1 MPQRTC
7 TKTKAAVASPHKR
20 ITLPITMEKYREII
34 NDCRAYR
41 TWVDEMIVQYPELF
55 PTEMAE
61 GYTLHDQRTSE
72 KLAGL
77 RLRRICLKSRNPE
90 GQKQV
95 FTLAPSGV
103 MPYSVG
109 YTDDVEKALFL
120 RRFDVPFWALAY
132 VFGRDDSYWYRL
144 ENHFGRYP
152 LVQTVVTDPEKL
164 PGHLLADEKI
174 TWLNGE
180 EVVVATTVG
189 DDCVLGVSVALGAD
203 TESLT
208 EAYQHFKDEAQ
219 ALNAEYAPETVN
231 TDGWAATQCAWL
243 SLFPTVVLIECFLHA
258 FIKIRERGKHLKAIF
273 TQLSQQVWEVYRA
286 TDAAS
291 FRSKAEALR
300 LWAEKNTTGYVLE
313 AVRKLCAKTDRFVV
327 AYEHPLAHRTSNM
340 LDRHMNSMAR
350 WLDSARFFHGHWVS
364 AERSVRAWA
373 LFHNFGPYCPR
384 APVSQNYSS
393 PAHKLNGFVYHQ
405 NWLHN
410 LLIATSLSGIKP

>member
-7 TKTKAAVASPHKR
+7 TKTKAKIASPHKR
-20 ITLPITMEKYREII
+20 ITLPIPMEKYREII

-41 TWVDEMIVQYPELF
+41 TWVDEMIVQHPELF
-55 PTEMAE
+55 PTEIAE

-77 RLRRICLKSRNPE
+77 RLRRICLKSRTPA

-152 LVQTVVTDPEKL
+152 LVQTVVKDPEKL
-164 PGHLLADEKI
+164 PVHLLADEKI
-174 TWLNGE
+174 TWLNGA

-189 DDCVLGVSVALGAD
+189 ADCVLGVSVALGAD

-219 ALNAEYAPETVN
+219 ALQAEYAPETVN
-231 TDGWAATQCAWL
+231 TDGWAATQRAWL
-243 SLFPTVVLIECFLHA
+243 SLFPMVVLIECFLHA
-258 FIKIRERGKHLKAIF
+258 FIKIRERGKHLKEIF

-291 FRSKAEALR
+291 FRSKAEVLR

-384 APVSQNYSS
+384 AQVSQTYSS